1 MARKPKTISV
11 YERINQKK
19 SEIQQA
25 EDVLAKLN
33 NELKEL
39 YKEQDNEEMLR
50 MLEAIRNNGI
60 DIETALTK
68 LTNKK

>member
-1 MARKPKTISV
+1 MARKSKIVSV

-19 SEIQQA
+19 NEIQQ
-25 EDVLAKLN
+25 EENVLAKLN

-50 MLEAIRNNGI
+50 MLEAIRSNGL